1 MTSSGSFG
9 RGFPSIYDRFVV
21 DEFGTPITA
30 MSDAERLAAVTDS
43 LALFWSGENAVAAN
57 DGIRPTLAAA
67 DDLFFAPVSIIHFS
81 STFFLPLGRDDIL
94 MLTDGSDAR
103 LPDPLTLGVLR
114 DMGWNTVAHTTVPES
129 GIRSFSF
136 AWALMCVCITL
147 YRQRNRSQTEEISA

>member
-30 MSDAERLAAVTDS
+30 MSDAERLAAVTDA

-67 DDLFFAPVSIIHFS
+67 DDFFFSGTSIIHFS
-81 STFFLPLGRDDIL
+81 STFFLPLGREDIL
-94 MLTDGSDAR
+94 MLR
-103 LPDPLTLGVLR
+103 
-114 DMGWNTVAHTTVPES
+114 
-129 GIRSFSF
+129 
-136 AWALMCVCITL
+136 
-147 YRQRNRSQTEEISA
+147 